1 MNKIEALK
9 AEKDGLDIVR
19 DIPAFAQQGWEA
31 ISEADLERLKW
42 SGLFFRKHTPG
53 FFMMRVRIT
62 NGITDVVQLRTL
74 AGIAAEFGRGRLD
87 ITTRQQIQLR
97 WLRIEDIPTVLA
109 RLREG
114 GLTSLQTG
122 MDNIRNI
129 VGCPVAGLVPTE
141 LFDASPVARQFTA
154 MFMRDKAFTNL
165 PRKFNVTIT
174 GCRDNCTHAET
185 QDLALVPATQLQHG
199 AEVKGFN
206 VLVGGKLGSGGYR
219 IASPLDVFVPPEQAA
234 ELCRA
239 IVLVFR
245 DHGPREARNKARLAF
260 LLEQCGVETFRA
272 EVERT
277 LGSSLSPAGIDARHD
292 RSTDHVG
299 VFRQTGQ
306 GLNYVGLSVP
316 VGRLTGEQLFEV
328 CRLAERYGTGEVRLT
343 PGQNVIIP
351 HVPDQTLGDLTAE
364 PVLQV
369 LRYDPSAIM
378 RGLVSCTGIE
388 FCNLAVI
395 ETKQRALDTAR
406 TLEHALGAV
415 KPITIAWSGCPAGCG
430 NHHVADI
437 GLQGTKTKVAGRV
450 VDAVTIFVG
459 GKSGKGARLAE
470 KIMEDVPC
478 DELPRMLEQLVRYSP
493 RKSPT

>member
-1 MNKIEALK
+1 MNKIEAFK
-9 AEKDGLDIVR
+9 AEKDGLDILR
-19 DIPAFAQQGWEA
+19 NIPDFAQQGWEA

-62 NGITDVVQLRTL
+62 NGISDATQLRTL

-97 WLRIEDIPTVLA
+97 WLRIEDIPAVLA
-109 RLREG
+109 RLKEV

-129 VGCPVAGLVPTE
+129 IGCPVAGLTPTE

-154 MFMRDKAFTNL
+154 MFVGDKAFTNL

-185 QDLALVPATQLQHG
+185 QDLTLVPATQLRNDV
-199 AEVKGFN
+199 EVKGFN
-206 VLVGGKLGSGGYR
+206 VFVGGKLGSGGYR

-245 DHGPREARNKARLAF
+245 NHGLREARNKARLAF
-260 LLEQCGVETFRA
+260 LLERCGVETFRT
-272 EVERT
+272 EVGRV
-277 LGSSLSPAGIDARHD
+277 LGSPLSPAGMDARQD

-299 VFRQTGQ
+299 IFRQMGQ

-316 VGRLTGEQLFEV
+316 VGRLTDAQLFEV
-328 CRLAERYGTGEVRLT
+328 CQLAERYGTGEVRLT

-351 HVPDQTLGDLTAE
+351 HVSDQKLGELLEE
-364 PVLQV
+364 PLLQT

-395 ETKQRALDTAR
+395 ETKKRAMDTAR
-406 TLEHALGAV
+406 SLEQNLGAV

-437 GLQGTKTKVAGRV
+437 GLQGTKTKVAGKV

-478 DELPRMLEQLVRYSP
+478 DELPAVLQQLVRYYP
-493 RKSPT
+493 RKSIS

>member
-1 MNKIEALK
+1 MNKIEAFK

-19 DIPAFAQQGWEA
+19 DIHAFAQQGWEA

-62 NGITDVVQLRTL
+62 NGIADATQLRTL

-97 WLRIEDIPTVLA
+97 WLRIADIPTVLA
-109 RLREG
+109 QLKG
-114 GLTSLQTG
+114 VGLTSLQTG
-122 MDNIRNI
+122 MDNIRNVI
-129 VGCPVAGLVPTE
+129 GCPVAGLTPTE

-154 MFMRDKAFTNL
+154 MFVGDKAFTNL

-185 QDLALVPATQLQHG
+185 QDLVLVPATQLQNG
-199 AEVKGFN
+199 IEVKGFN

-239 IVLVFR
+239 VVLVFR

-260 LLEQCGVETFRA
+260 LLERCGIETFRR
-272 EVERT
+272 EVERA
-277 LGSSLSPAGIDARHD
+277 LGSPLSPAGIDARQD

-299 VFRQTGQ
+299 IFRQRGQ

-316 VGRLTGEQLFEV
+316 VGRLTDAQLFEV

-343 PGQNVIIP
+343 PGQNLIIP
-351 HVPDQTLGDLTAE
+351 HVSDQKLGELIAE
-364 PVLQV
+364 PLLQV

-395 ETKQRALDTAR
+395 ETKKRALDTAR
-406 TLEHALGAV
+406 TLEQNLGAV
-415 KPITIAWSGCPAGCG
+415 KPVTIAWSGCPAGCG

-437 GLQGTKTKVAGRV
+437 GLQGTKTKVAGQV

-478 DELPRMLEQLVRYSP
+478 DELPTVLDQLVRYYP
-493 RKSPT
+493 RKSAL